1 MRQDRDTEDV
11 GEMPVKV
18 KEANSIYSSFFLFF
32 IYLKNFDLQTS
43 RVLIKFEGA
52 DAGSTCDFLMDS
64 VGTLIPG
71 QGVSSF

>member
-32 IYLKNFDLQTS
+32 YI
-43 RVLIKFEGA
+43 FEEFWLT
-52 DAGSTCDFLMDS
+52 DK
-64 VGTLIPG
+64 
-71 QGVSSF
+71 